1 MSERSKTKEIKMAN
15 EVATLNG
22 LYKDRY
28 ASEVTKLVPDHVK
41 LYNAVKYDSSKKV
54 GDAYVEPVILSLE
67 SGFTYGGEDGSLFD
81 LEDAKEFKMK
91 KASVKARE
99 LVLRSAI
106 SIAALNRSASGEQSI
121 EKAMDL
127 MVGNMLKSIYHRLEV
142 QMFYGQSG
150 LGIVSDQNADGDEVD
165 VFPAAAVASLE
176 ILIRDSE
183 WAAGV
188 WNGTTGAKIDIFS
201 ADKTSKRGTYE
212 ILGYSLKNK
221 SITVKHETN
230 ATIAIGE
237 LSESDVVFFKGACIA
252 GAPATLNEF
261 IGVHAISEETVS
273 LFGVANA
280 NEPLFQ
286 GSIVDV
292 GTLATPVVLSQGRIE
307 EGIASMVEKGLM
319 EEEVSVYVNPKQWDD
334 LLNEQ
339 DSKRVIDSS
348 YSSAKHQSGAREIEF
363 FGQNGTIKIKAST
376 FVKQGY
382 AYIICEKDLKRIGS
396 TEVTFKRP
404 DGEEFFK
411 LLEGKHGVEMR
422 CMTDQALFTSRPASI
437 CQLRYIKSEN
447 TLLP

>member
-1 MSERSKTKEIKMAN
+1 MSERSRTKEIKMAN

-150 LGIVSDQNADGDEVD
+150 LGIVKTDSAGGANDE
-165 VFPAAAVASLE
+165 AIE
-176 ILIRDSE
+176 IEVSE

-188 WNGTTGAKIDIFS
+188 WNGTTGAKVEVFS
-201 ADKTSKRGTYE
+201 ADKS
-212 ILGYSLKNK
+212 
-221 SITVKHETN
+221 TN
-230 ATIAIGE
+230 
-237 LSESDVVFFKGACIA
+237 
-252 GAPATLNEF
+252 
-261 IGVHAISEETVS
+261 
-273 LFGVANA
+273 
-280 NEPLFQ
+280 
-286 GSIVDV
+286 
-292 GTLATPVVLSQGRIE
+292 R
-307 EGIASMVEKGLM
+307 
-319 EEEVSVYVNPKQWDD
+319 
-334 LLNEQ
+334 
-339 DSKRVIDSS
+339 DSK
-348 YSSAKHQSGAREIEF
+348 YSA
-363 FGQNGTIKIKAST
+363 
-376 FVKQGY
+376 
-382 AYIICEKDLKRIGS
+382 
-396 TEVTFKRP
+396 P
-404 DGEEFFK
+404 
-411 LLEGKHGVEMR
+411 
-422 CMTDQALFTSRPASI
+422 I
-437 CQLRYIKSEN
+437 CQLTPISFTR
-447 TLLP
+447 